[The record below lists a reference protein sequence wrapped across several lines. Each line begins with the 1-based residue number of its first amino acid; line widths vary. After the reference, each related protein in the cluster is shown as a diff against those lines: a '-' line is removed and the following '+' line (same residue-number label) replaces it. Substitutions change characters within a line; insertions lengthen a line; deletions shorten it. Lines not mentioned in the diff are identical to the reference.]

1 MSLGA
6 VLGQLYGKEEELLCH
21 SLRVLGSLQMN
32 ADRGKLT
39 MIWVLPQYYYILDLV
54 MHCVNVGG
62 FLHQYLHWI
71 YLMVSRSQTC

>member
-32 ADRGKLT
+32 AD
-39 MIWVLPQYYYILDLV
+39 
-54 MHCVNVGG
+54 GG
-62 FLHQYLHWI
+62 N
-71 YLMVSRSQTC
+71 